1 MKHDVFVQLGVMI
14 PANEIEI
21 TTSRAGGPGGQ
32 HVNKT
37 DSRVSLRWNVL
48 ATTALDE
55 TQKTRVMC
63 NLQAMLTLEADL
75 IIHSSQSRSQL
86 ANKEAALEQLAIIV
100 RKALLVPKKRKPTK
114 ASKSSK
120 AARMD
125 EKSHRGSIK
134 KMRSKKVA
142 YD

>member
-1 MKHDVFVQLGVMI
+1 MKHDVFVQADLVI

-48 ATTALDE
+48 ATTALDYA
-55 TQKTRVMC
+55 QKARVMSS
-63 NLQAMLTLEADL
+63 LQAMLTVGADL

-86 ANKEAALEQLAIIV
+86 ANKEAALEQLATVV
-100 RKALLVPKKRKPTK
+100 RKALLVPKKRRPTK

-125 EKSHRGSIK
+125 EKSHRGGIK